1 MNFIAIKF
9 DYDLSC
15 RYVAKDVDHFTRSF
29 QEIRIFVN
37 KTNTLVLRYN
47 RVRIIRRN
55 NEFTRF

>member
-15 RYVAKDVDHFTRSF
+15 RYVVKDVDHFTRSF
-29 QEIRIFVN
+29 QEIHVFVN

-55 NEFTRF
+55 NEFTRL

>member
-9 DYDLSC
+9 DYDLC
-15 RYVAKDVDHFTRSF
+15 CHYVAKDVDHFTRSF
-29 QEIRIFVN
+29 QEIRVFVN

-55 NEFTRF
+55 NEFTRL